1 MKITEEEIIAR
12 LIELLDL
19 QQNVKRKYVIKENKE

>member
-1 MKITEEEIIAR
+1 MKITEEEVIAR

-19 QQNVKRKYVIKENKE
+19 QQNVKRKYVIKGE

>member
-19 QQNVKRKYVIKENKE
+19 QQNVKRKYVIKGE

>member
-12 LIELLDL
+12 LIELLDM
-19 QQNVKRKYVIKENKE
+19 QQNVKRKYVIKENKG